1 MQRVRCKSG
10 NSDSICPQEKT
21 NKQKQKRGR
30 RKKKKKKKQ
39 TKGEGAM
46 SAKATFLLLLLSS
59 LGAFR
64 CCRPVSY
71 IACVCIRVRVHK
83 SAQISSAI
91 HRRTAKRRQLVFFFS
106 LFNTSTI
113 PLCNTSN
120 PSLPPKKKKKQLQQL
135 GGGWGEKRT
144 FSCTTSL
151 TQIYRA
157 AFHPPLG

>member
-1 MQRVRCKSG
+1 
-10 NSDSICPQEKT
+10 
-21 NKQKQKRGR
+21 
-30 RKKKKKKKQ
+30 
-39 TKGEGAM
+39 M
-46 SAKATFLLLLLSS
+46 SAKATFLLLLSS

-106 LFNTSTI
+106 FFNTSTI

-120 PSLPPKKKKKQLQQL
+120 PSLPPKKKKKTITTIGGR
-135 GGGWGEKRT
+135 GGGKTGLFVYN
-144 FSCTTSL
+144 FSNADLSCS
-151 TQIYRA
+151 
-157 AFHPPLG
+157 FSPPLG

>member
-1 MQRVRCKSG
+1 
-10 NSDSICPQEKT
+10 
-21 NKQKQKRGR
+21 
-30 RKKKKKKKQ
+30 
-39 TKGEGAM
+39 M

-106 LFNTSTI
+106 FFNTSTI

-120 PSLPPKKKKKQLQQL
+120 PSPPPPKKKKNK
-135 GGGWGEKRT
+135 
-144 FSCTTSL
+144 
-151 TQIYRA
+151 
-157 AFHPPLG
+157 